1 MNNIL
6 EKVKQYFSSNFGKL
20 DGIISILS
28 FIVTLVMS
36 VLYKNR
42 IDISLLKA
50 LLSGIITLAILF
62 LIGLLLKRYLGDIIE
77 SSNVSTNMDMD
88 YNSLDDNSINNS
100 SDDPINN
107 LDNIS
112 NNTDDFNPDSITI
125 SPDSINLDRKTN
137 SKPSPASSG
146 GDIGDI
152 VVVIRRAFS
161 FPVLPVIP
169 LAGVD
174 VDGEIVIPGAV
185 HERPREIERTVR
197 RTGAAEQTDQQQSKQ
212 QADALPETVGN

>member
-152 VVVIRRAFS
+152 VFGKS
-161 FPVLPVIP
+161 PSSSSTSYSSSSSSMFPDKKVSDNEMIKEVQEDPEKV
-169 LAGVD
+169 AK
-174 VDGEIVIPGAV
+174 AV
-185 HERPREIERTVR
+185 RTMM
-197 RTGAAEQTDQQQSKQ
+197 AKDEKDDK
-212 QADALPETVGN
+212 

>member
-152 VVVIRRAFS
+152 VFGKS
-161 FPVLPVIP
+161 PSSSSTSYSTSSSSMFPDKKVSDNEMIKEVQEDPEKV
-169 LAGVD
+169 AK
-174 VDGEIVIPGAV
+174 AV
-185 HERPREIERTVR
+185 RTMM
-197 RTGAAEQTDQQQSKQ
+197 AKDEKDDK
-212 QADALPETVGN
+212 

>member
-1 MNNIL
+1 MNNIV

-28 FIVTLVMS
+28 FVVTLVMS

-50 LLSGIITLAILF
+50 LLSGIITFAILF

-88 YNSLDDNSINNS
+88 YNSLDDNSIANNI
-100 SDDPINN
+100 SDDPINTIN
-107 LDNIS
+107 NMDNT
-112 NNTDDFNPDSITI
+112 NNSTDDFNPDSITI
-125 SPDSINLDRKTN
+125 SPDSINLDRKSN
-137 SKPSPASSG
+137 SRPSTASSG

-152 VVVIRRAFS
+152 VFGKS
-161 FPVLPVIP
+161 PSSSSTSYSTSGSSMFPDKKVSDNEMIKEVQEDPEKV
-169 LAGVD
+169 AK
-174 VDGEIVIPGAV
+174 AV
-185 HERPREIERTVR
+185 RTMM
-197 RTGAAEQTDQQQSKQ
+197 AKDEKDDK
-212 QADALPETVGN
+212 

>member
-28 FIVTLVMS
+28 FVITLVMS

-50 LLSGIITLAILF
+50 LLSAIITFAILF
-62 LIGLLLKRYLGDIIE
+62 LIGLVLKRYLGDIIE

-88 YNSLDDNSINNS
+88 YNSLDDNSIANNI
-100 SDDPINN
+100 SDNPINN
-107 LDNIS
+107 ADNV
-112 NNTDDFNPDSITI
+112 NNSTDDFNPDNITI
-125 SPDSINLDRKTN
+125 SPDSINLDRKP
-137 SKPSPASSG
+137 SAKPSPASSG

-152 VVVIRRAFS
+152 VFGKS
-161 FPVLPVIP
+161 PSSSSTSYSTSSSSMFPDKKVSDNEMIKEVQEDPEKV
-169 LAGVD
+169 AKAVRTMMAK
-174 VDGEIVIPGAV
+174 GEK
-185 HERPREIERTVR
+185 
-197 RTGAAEQTDQQQSKQ
+197 DDK
-212 QADALPETVGN
+212 

>member
-1 MNNIL
+1 MNNIV

-28 FIVTLVMS
+28 FVVTLVMS

-42 IDISLLKA
+42 IDISLFKA
-50 LLSGIITLAILF
+50 LLSGIITFAILF

-88 YNSLDDNSINNS
+88 YNSLDDHSIANNI
-100 SDDPINN
+100 SDDSVNN
-107 LDNIS
+107 IDNT
-112 NNTDDFNPDSITI
+112 NNTTNDFNPDNITI
-125 SPDSINLDRKTN
+125 SPDSINLDRKPN

-152 VVVIRRAFS
+152 VFGKS
-161 FPVLPVIP
+161 PSSNNTSYSTSSSSMFPDKKVSDNEMIKEVQEDPEKV
-169 LAGVD
+169 AK
-174 VDGEIVIPGAV
+174 AV
-185 HERPREIERTVR
+185 RTMM
-197 RTGAAEQTDQQQSKQ
+197 AKDEKDDK
-212 QADALPETVGN
+212 

>member
-28 FIVTLVMS
+28 FVITLVMS

-152 VVVIRRAFS
+152 VFGKS
-161 FPVLPVIP
+161 PSSSSTSYSTSSSSMFPDKKVSDNEMIKEVQEDPEKV
-169 LAGVD
+169 AK
-174 VDGEIVIPGAV
+174 AV
-185 HERPREIERTVR
+185 RTMM
-197 RTGAAEQTDQQQSKQ
+197 AKDEKDDK
-212 QADALPETVGN
+212 

>member
-152 VVVIRRAFS
+152 VFGKS
-161 FPVLPVIP
+161 PSSSSTSYSTSSSSMFPDKKVSDNEMIKEVQEDPEKV
-169 LAGVD
+169 AKAVRTMMAK
-174 VDGEIVIPGAV
+174 GEK
-185 HERPREIERTVR
+185 
-197 RTGAAEQTDQQQSKQ
+197 DDK
-212 QADALPETVGN
+212 

>member
-1 MNNIL
+1 MNNIV

-28 FIVTLVMS
+28 FVVTLVMS

-50 LLSGIITLAILF
+50 LLSGIITFAILF

-88 YNSLDDNSINNS
+88 YNSLDDNSIANNI
-100 SDDPINN
+100 SDNPINN
-107 LDNIS
+107 ADS
-112 NNTDDFNPDSITI
+112 VNNSTDDFNPDNITI
-125 SPDSINLDRKTN
+125 SPDSINLDRKSN
-137 SKPSPASSG
+137 SRPSTASSG

-152 VVVIRRAFS
+152 VFGKS
-161 FPVLPVIP
+161 PSSSSMFPDKKVSDNEMIKEVQEDPEKV
-169 LAGVD
+169 AKAVRTMMAK
-174 VDGEIVIPGAV
+174 GEK
-185 HERPREIERTVR
+185 
-197 RTGAAEQTDQQQSKQ
+197 DDK
-212 QADALPETVGN
+212 